1 MSFGLEKKQRS
12 YSSYFSLSLALIY
25 IGRFHRRFRASL
37 KPSAHAR
44 PSGIAVL
51 EKGGELRTRAI
62 EMQAHT
68 LSKTF
73 ARAIRITPASSLL
86 LEQLHFLLPDV
97 CPRKRE
103 RERESTRSRTGKL
116 WLKRA
121 PLTGAFIIP
130 NVQLSPSP
138 PLLLRAAMLRTSIG
152 VG

>member
-1 MSFGLEKKQRS
+1 M
-12 YSSYFSLSLALIY
+12 
-25 IGRFHRRFRASL
+25 
-37 KPSAHAR
+37 
-44 PSGIAVL
+44 

-103 RERESTRSRTGKL
+103 RKRERKHS
-116 WLKRA
+116 
-121 PLTGAFIIP
+121 
-130 NVQLSPSP
+130 
-138 PLLLRAAMLRTSIG
+138 
-152 VG
+152 